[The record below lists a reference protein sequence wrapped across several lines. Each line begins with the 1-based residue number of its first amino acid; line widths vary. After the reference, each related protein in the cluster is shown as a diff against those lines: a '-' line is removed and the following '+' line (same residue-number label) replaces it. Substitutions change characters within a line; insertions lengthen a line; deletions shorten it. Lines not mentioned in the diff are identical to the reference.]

1 MTLSLSADAF
11 HTEQGL
17 PHFRP
22 SRPVQ
27 PPRARA
33 ISIGVTVAAH
43 LLVVA
48 GLVYGIQVTRAPK
61 VEKPIFVDM
70 VKDQKK
76 DEIKPVAPPKF
87 APPTELNVTPP
98 MIEIAAPPPA
108 NAIMATPPRPATPP
122 APPMPAAPAPVA
134 ASAWNGQA
142 NYYASLLAY
151 LERFKRYPA
160 AARAAHIEGEVFV
173 HFVMTRD
180 GVVQSAEIAKS
191 SGRPALD
198 REALA
203 MIERAGKLPAMPSEM
218 KGDTLNGVIGP
229 ITFSLR

>member
-1 MTLSLSADAF
+1 MTLSLAAEAF
-11 HTEQGL
+11 RTEPGL

-22 SRPVQ
+22 SRPSQ

-48 GLVYGIQVTRAPK
+48 GLVTGIQVTRAPK
-61 VEKPIFVDM
+61 AEKPIFVAM

-87 APPTELNVTPP
+87 AAPAELNVTPP

-108 NAIMATPPRPATPP
+108 DAITATPPQPATPP
-122 APPMPAAPAPVA
+122 APPAPAPVA
-134 ASAWNGQA
+134 APAWNGQA

-180 GVVQSAEIAKS
+180 GVVRSAEIAKS

-203 MIERAGKLPAMPSEM
+203 MIERAGKLPAMPPEM
-218 KGDTLNGVIGP
+218 KGEMLNGVIGP

>member
-1 MTLSLSADAF
+1 MTLSLFADAF
-11 HTEQGL
+11 HAEAGL
-17 PHFRP
+17 PHHRP
-22 SRPVQ
+22 SRPAQ
-27 PPRARA
+27 SSRARA
-33 ISIGVTVAAH
+33 VSIAITVAAH
-43 LLVVA
+43 ALVA
-48 GLVYGIQVTRAPK
+48 AALVTGIQVTRAPQ

-76 DEIKPVAPPKF
+76 DEIKPMAPPKF

-98 MIEIAAPPPA
+98 MIEIAALPPA
-108 NAIMATPPRPATPP
+108 NAITTAPHAPVA
-122 APPMPAAPAPVA
+122 APPVPAAPAPVA
-134 ASAWNGQA
+134 APTWNGQA
-142 NYYASLLAY
+142 NYYGSLLAT

-203 MIERAGKLPAMPSEM
+203 MVERAGKLPAMPAEM
-218 KGDTLNGVIGP
+218 KGETLNAVIGP